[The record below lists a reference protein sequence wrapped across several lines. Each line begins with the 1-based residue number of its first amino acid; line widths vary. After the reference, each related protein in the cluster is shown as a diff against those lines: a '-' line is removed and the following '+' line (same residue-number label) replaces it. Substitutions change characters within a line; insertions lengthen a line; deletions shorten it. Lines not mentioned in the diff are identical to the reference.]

1 MDTDKIKIYGNIF
14 ICFVEAGVLGLPYA
28 FKESGIL
35 EGLIVTLFISFFSV
49 KSMLLLVD
57 CRYKCLSKMGDSEDN
72 SQKMSLIKNAFEN
85 ESDELNSDE
94 YNSDDSKTLKDKNS
108 RNHKLNPHKNLK
120 LNSSSSDIQI
130 TYYTIA
136 NQVLGRFGGWT
147 VDILVIVS
155 QLGSCCAYL
164 IFISE
169 NATRYL
175 LKCDHEVLN
184 GTEYKNCEE
193 KLTFYSNNILL
204 CLMLPLVF
212 LSQIRNLDRLAI
224 FSLMAGFTNIFAYL
238 TCLIVFWFD
247 FEHVQHV
254 KVEVKEMDFKGLPF
268 FVSASMYLYG
278 AAGMVLPLED
288 SLPKEHRPHFKTY
301 FRNAVACIVALE
313 LMFGISGY
321 LSFGETTE
329 SIITFNLPEGVL
341 LLPDIIKFCLCIAL
355 IFTYPVMIFP
365 VTETLEQKFSTKPGL
380 FIGSL
385 IRLISPIL
393 TWFIVKA
400 IPSFSAIMGLIGATT
415 CTLLLFILPP
425 ILHFLLHRQSI
436 PKKAMVLDL
445 FLVCLGVVSAVV
457 GTRDAVY
464 RIRAAHE

>member
-1 MDTDKIKIYGNIF
+1 MDTEKIKIYGNIF

-57 CRYKCLSKMGDSEDN
+57 CRYKCLSKMGDLEEN
-72 SQKMSLIKNAFEN
+72 SQKMSLIKNASGD
-85 ESDELNSDE
+85 ESDEEN
-94 YNSDDSKTLKDKNS
+94 YTSDDSKTAKD
-108 RNHKLNPHKNLK
+108 RNQKQNAKHGKLK
-120 LNSSSSDIQI
+120 LNSSTSDIQI

-136 NQVLGRFGGWT
+136 NLVLGKFGGWF
-147 VDILVIVS
+147 VDILVIIS
-155 QLGSCCAYL
+155 QLGFCCAYL

-169 NATRYL
+169 NASRYL
-175 LKCDHEVLN
+175 LKCDPEVMN
-184 GTEYKNCEE
+184 GTDFKNCEE

-204 CLMLPLVF
+204 CIMLPLII
-212 LSQIRNLDRLAI
+212 LSQIRSLDRLAI
-224 FSLMAGFTNIFAYL
+224 FSLMAGFTNILAYL
-238 TCLIVFWFD
+238 TVFWFD

-254 KVEVKEMDFKGLPF
+254 TIEVKEMDFKGLPF
-268 FVSASMYLYG
+268 FFSASMYLYG
-278 AAGMVLPLED
+278 VAGMVLPLED
-288 SLPKEHRPHFKTY
+288 SLPKEHKPHFKSY
-301 FRNAVACIVALE
+301 FKKAVGCIVFLE
-313 LMFGISGY
+313 LIFGISGY

-329 SIITFNLPEGVL
+329 SIITLNLPEGVL
-341 LLPDIIKFCLCIAL
+341 PNIIKFCLCIAL

-365 VTETLEQKFSTKPGL
+365 VTETLEQKLSSKPGL

-415 CTLLLFILPP
+415 CSLLLFILPP

-436 PKKAMVLDL
+436 PKKAIVLDL
-445 FLVCLGVVSAVV
+445 FLVCLGVVLATV
-457 GTRDAVY
+457 GTRDAVF
-464 RIRAAHE
+464 RIREAHE